1 MIITSL
7 TPVDST
13 SPAPFVLA
21 LVASHVSA
29 PKVLFDCHIAI
40 RTSLCSYLLH
50 PFVVVL
56 YLVFLACQPFVPSYL
71 ALEAEGL
78 FALRAFDLSCF
89 FICRHGERRL
99 ALRVGAVLF
108 VFHELDLEVFLEL
121 FILLEGLSLD
131 KILYEFIFDRLTALM
146 LKAFDPLA
154 RLT

>member
-1 MIITSL
+1 MIIRSL

-21 LVASHVSA
+21 LVASHVTA
-29 PKVLFDCHIAI
+29 PKVLFDCHVAI
-40 RTSLCSYLLH
+40 RTSLRSDLLH

-56 YLVFLACQPFVPSYL
+56 YLVLLACQPFMPSYL

-78 FALRAFDLSCF
+78 FALRAFDLSCI
-89 FICRHGERRL
+89 FICGHGERRL
-99 ALRVGAVLF
+99 ALGVGAVLF

-121 FILLEGLSLD
+121 FILLEGLSIH
-131 KILYEFIFDRLTALM
+131 KILNEFIFDRLAALM

-154 RLT
+154 